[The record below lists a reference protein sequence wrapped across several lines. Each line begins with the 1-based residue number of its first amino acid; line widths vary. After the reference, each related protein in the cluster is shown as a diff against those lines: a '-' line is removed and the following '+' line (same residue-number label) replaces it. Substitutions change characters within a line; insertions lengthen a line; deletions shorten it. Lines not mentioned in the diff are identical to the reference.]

1 MELLTI
7 MESIVKFDNKK
18 YYKVKVNNSKYMLFK
33 SRDDFKKIEEL
44 ERMVADLVRFA
55 ISGEDK
61 KQIILTRMKSIEKY
75 LKTLNSTKVKL
86 LDKNY
91 DPYSDEPT
99 PDGYEDAFDII
110 FSSLSYFLCTVHILS
125 PPCSEWSLLIR
136 KLKTEEMKEKFKDLI
151 RLFEEAIKFQ

>member
-1 MELLTI
+1 MGLLTI

-44 ERMVADLVRFA
+44 DRMVADLVRFTV
-55 ISGEDK
+55 SGEDK
-61 KQIILTRMKSIEKY
+61 KHIILARMKKIEKY
-75 LKTLNSTKVKL
+75 LKTLKITKVNL
-86 LDKNY
+86 FDKNY
-91 DPYSDEPT
+91 DPYGDVPK
-99 PDGYEDAFDII
+99 PDGYENAFDIM
-110 FSSLSYFLCTVHILS
+110 FSSLCYFLYTVHLFS
-125 PPCSEWSLLIR
+125 PPCSNWNLFIR

>member
-1 MELLTI
+1 
-7 MESIVKFDNKK
+7 MESIAKFDNKK
-18 YYKVKVNNSKYMLFK
+18 YYKVEINNSIYMLFK
-33 SRDDFKKIEEL
+33 SRDHFKKIEEL
-44 ERMVADLVRFA
+44 ERMVADWVRFA

-91 DPYSDEPT
+91 DPYSDEPK
-99 PDGYEDAFDII
+99 PNGYEDAFDMM
-110 FSSLSYFLCTVHILS
+110 FSSLSYFLRTVHILS
-125 PPCSEWSLLIR
+125 PPCSEWSLFIR